1 MILSKALALGFQLMM
16 PFAVADGVPELN
28 VQQVCEGIAKQGGVT
43 FHDPAIAKEKQN
55 CLESERATRDELA
68 KKWSEFTPAD
78 RTSCVN
84 EARMGGEL
92 KLHRAADLPGN
103 GAGCQGDARAAGWS
117 GDQPPVSGG
126 AKATIEYNI
135 AGKILPPCN

>member
-55 CLESERATRDELA
+55 CLESERAN
-68 KKWSEFTPAD
+68 S
-78 RTSCVN
+78 
-84 EARMGGEL
+84 
-92 KLHRAADLPGN
+92 
-103 GAGCQGDARAAGWS
+103 
-117 GDQPPVSGG
+117 
-126 AKATIEYNI
+126 
-135 AGKILPPCN
+135 

>member
-55 CLESERATRDELA
+55 CLESERARLVTN
-68 KKWSEFTPAD
+68 WSRSGRNSPLPTGP
-78 RTSCVN
+78 
-84 EARMGGEL
+84 
-92 KLHRAADLPGN
+92 RASTKPGW
-103 GAGCQGDARAAGWS
+103 AA
-117 GDQPPVSGG
+117 
-126 AKATIEYNI
+126 T
-135 AGKILPPCN
+135 

>member
-1 MILSKALALGFQLMM
+1 MILSKALALGIQLML

-28 VQQVCEGIAKQGGVT
+28 VEQVCAGIAKQGGVT
-43 FHDPAIAKEKQN
+43 FHDPAVAKEKQN

-84 EARMGGEL
+84 EARMGGDSSYTEL
-92 KLHRAADLPGN
+92 LTCLEMARDVRVMRAQQG
-103 GAGCQGDARAAGWS
+103 GAA
-117 GDQPPVSGG
+117 DQPPTTG
-126 AKATIEYNI
+126 ARK
-135 AGKILPPCN
+135 PR